1 MTILKFY
8 ATWCAPCKALSS
20 EIEKVKDQGLLPDIR
35 EVDVEQ
41 EVDLAKG
48 YAIRGVPTLILLD
61 ETGEEIK
68 RRSGFMNS
76 NKLLEWIKQ

>member
-8 ATWCAPCKALSS
+8 ATWCAPCKTLSS
-20 EIEKVKDQGLLPDIR
+20 EIEKVKDQLPDIR